1 MEYERYTKKELAAII
16 RELKEK
22 LKEMKEVEEVV
33 TTAAEEMPFES
44 LGVQKDESGK
54 YSLVRVVYDPEKK
67 AAAFKEVIPLHTHD
81 FAIASY
87 KAKEYLV
94 EKILRK
100 ASGSKYV

>member
-16 RELKEK
+16 REMKEK
-22 LKEMKEVEEVV
+22 LKEVKHVEEQV
-33 TTAAEEMPFES
+33 TAQAEDMPFEA
-44 LGVQKDESGK
+44 LGVQRNEKGH
-54 YSLVRVVYDPEKK
+54 YSLVKVVYDPEKN
-67 AAAFKEVIPLHTHD
+67 AAAFKEVVNLETHD